1 MPAEDMAAFALGRQ
15 RLRDGIMLATVLW
28 AWPATG
34 WAYTPDQQQ
43 ACTDDAFRLCGPEIP
58 DVARVTACMVRR
70 QAALSPGCR
79 IYFRLAPAAAKP
91 RKPHKSH
98 KPAHSA
104 R

>member
-1 MPAEDMAAFALGRQ
+1 MAAFALGKQ
-15 RLRDGIMLATVLW
+15 RLRDGIMLAIVLW
-28 AWPATG
+28 VWPATG
-34 WAYTPDQQQ
+34 WARSPDQQQ

-79 IYFRLAPAAAKP
+79 VYFRPAHTVAKP
-91 RKPHKSH
+91 RKPHKSR